1 MADLS
6 PDLSV
11 YHQQGGLGGQSL
23 NDLLGLVARSRELQS
38 QQAESDALRASGGDP
53 EAAKQLLMR
62 PGAPGFVSGH
72 TISSL
77 TNAAQSQFELHKH
90 YMGEAGGAISS
101 LLSRQDKDGNLTAT
115 VDDWHRMSPLLSQY
129 HVPQSMLDAV
139 EQSASKDGRL
149 NKDRLLDI
157 QSYVNPQGTPTTPVT
172 TGGITRNVPNVAL
185 QREGTA
191 NPPTPPTR
199 PQATAQPSQPGK
211 PQYEDTAATAANEVL
226 QNQPR
231 YPAGTTDATN
241 LNSKYKVGTELYN
254 AHTLEAG
261 DYAAKVKPWDEMIS
275 LMREGNDGTTGR
287 GLDALNKVKNTL
299 LSFNIWKPE
308 DKAEIDKVSRF
319 EQLKKYMVQAVQ
331 SGTLGTT
338 DARMMEGIMGN
349 PNPDLLTQSN
359 MKLAQVMLGMMKRN
373 TIAKNE
379 FDRQGIGNIN
389 PGLYGDWRA
398 NWDKKQ
404 DTTGFVWDHMTTK
417 ERQAYRTA
425 HPERDAAVG
434 ASWQA
439 ARRAGV
445 SPKLESDQ

>member
-6 PDLSV
+6 PNVNVLQPHGGVGGMDLP
-11 YHQQGGLGGQSL
+11 SL
-23 NDLLGLVARSRELQS
+23 MGLVQSSRALQS

-53 EAAKQLLMR
+53 EAAKRALMQ

-77 TNAAQSQFELHKH
+77 TQAAQSQFELHH
-90 YMGEAGGAISS
+90 RYMAEAGGAISS
-101 LLSRQDKDGNLTAT
+101 LLSKVDKNGDFNAT
-115 VDDWHRMSPLLSQY
+115 LDDWHRISPILIQY
-129 HVPQSMLDAV
+129 HIPQSALDAV
-139 EQSASKDGRL
+139 EKAASKDGRL
-149 NKDRLLDI
+149 DKDSLLDVA
-157 QSYVNPQGTPTTPVT
+157 SLTTGGEGPPTADIT
-172 TGGITRNVPNVAL
+172 TGGIVRKVPKVAA
-185 QREGTA
+185 QREGAA
-191 NPPTPPTR
+191 NVPTSIVPPQPP
-199 PQATAQPSQPGK
+199 AQPGK

-231 YPAGTTDATN
+231 YPAGTTEAKN
-241 LNSKYKVGTELYN
+241 LDSKYKVGSDLYN

-261 DYAAKVKPWDEMIS
+261 NYSANVKPFDEMIS
-275 LMREGNDGTTGR
+275 LMRQGDDGTTGR
-287 GLDALNKVKNTL
+287 GKDALNKVKNTL
-299 LSFNIWKPE
+299 LGFGIWKPE
-308 DKAEIDKVSRF
+308 DKAEIEKVSRF

-331 SGTLGTT
+331 SGTVGTT

-373 TIAKNE
+373 TIAKSE
-379 FDRQGIGNIN
+379 FDRQGLGNIN

-398 NWDKKQ
+398 NWEKKQ
-404 DTTGFVWDHMTTK
+404 DTMGFVWDHMTTK

-425 HPERDAAVG
+425 HPDRDAAVG